1 MGDTILMR
9 IMVMLF
15 LMSLA
20 VSAQESEE
28 APATPKGGDIYLRV
42 ANLLPLS
49 MERVTILAD
58 GKAWLRGL
66 KPGFFSGYQPLDK
79 SGPDEF
85 QVQLGSRRV
94 GTAKLRQADDAS
106 YYTLVIIGSNS
117 QPELVLRADNPLIE
131 EKEPEEGKPPEPP
144 TRAPLPKLLRCYFGG
159 FEFPYQVA
167 AQGTKTWTVDG
178 EHVVDEVVLDASVP
192 GSIQV
197 TYTNRYEEKIEVSF
211 PLDFSSSGQCSVF
224 ISQRSKDRPRVLAYS
239 DNLKPLTEEVGNDVQ
254 IPSADAPVPQSP
266 PASII
271 TP

>member
-28 APATPKGGDIYLRV
+28 APVTPKGGDIYLRV

-131 EKEPEEGKPPEPP
+131 EKEPEEGKTTGTAHPRPSAEI
-144 TRAPLPKLLRCYFGG
+144 AEMLLRRLRISLSGRSAG
-159 FEFPYQVA
+159 HED
-167 AQGTKTWTVDG
+167 VDRG
-178 EHVVDEVVLDASVP
+178 RGARRRRGSPGCKCSREHSSHLHQSV
-192 GSIQV
+192 
-197 TYTNRYEEKIEVSF
+197 
-211 PLDFSSSGQCSVF
+211 
-224 ISQRSKDRPRVLAYS
+224 
-239 DNLKPLTEEVGNDVQ
+239 
-254 IPSADAPVPQSP
+254 
-266 PASII
+266 
-271 TP
+271 